1 MRFCIISSSRCAPCF
16 HGFSISSVSDFFAK
30 TQGDAWFKP
39 SEENVHAGVCV
50 RVTNNDG
57 TGQGQFRVFPYENR
71 YLEPFEAAV
80 AEITASTTRLLRA
93 LPPRRQP
100 PTTVPPLRRLA
111 ARP

>member
-1 MRFCIISSSRCAPCF
+1 MDYDLYDALLHHIFKQVRAIPHRC
-16 HGFSISSVSDFFAK
+16 SIPSMSDFFAK

-80 AEITASTTRLLRA
+80 RA
-93 LPPRRQP
+93 LNPVVAVKVRSAA
-100 PTTVPPLRRLA
+100 VHAALA
-111 ARP
+111 CV